1 MIGSVLMRPEIRL
14 DKREPDKIIDYF
26 VKLKQKYK
34 SLSDVELLLEQLL
47 VSDVNYEDDDRFIL
61 VERKAILDAVSSI
74 YDGRIYEQ
82 IKNMDEFTVEG
93 KELQKFL
100 ILTGEWK
107 EVASFVERMKAK
119 GKEVNKYTFFSQI
132 AGVIKDFLKKGI
144 LTIVLPDDVV
154 LVDFILKIIEDKE
167 SDYEFGSG
175 KISKNK
181 KKVDRFALSLIALV
195 DRLGKQKAKII
206 SKHYHSYKEL
216 RTTDALTLSNLI
228 RKELGDKE
236 TKKPMEKV
244 VELFEYV

>member
-1 MIGSVLMRPEIRL
+1 MKRELRL
-14 DKREPDKIIDYF
+14 DNREPDTIVDYF
-26 VKLKQKYK
+26 VKLKRKYD
-34 SLSDVELLLEQLL
+34 SLVDVELKLKQLL

-82 IKNMDEFTVEG
+82 IKKMDEFTIDG

-107 EVASFVERMKAK
+107 DVASFVERMKAK

-167 SDYEFGSG
+167 PDYEFGSG
-175 KISKNK
+175 KLSKGK
-181 KKVDRFALSLIALV
+181 KKVDRFALSMMALV
-195 DRLGKQKAKII
+195 ERLGRKKAKII
-206 SKHYHSYKEL
+206 SKHYHSYNEL
-216 RTTDALTLSNLI
+216 RTTNALSLSNLI

-236 TKKPMEKV
+236 AKKPMEKI
-244 VELFEYV
+244 VELFTYV